1 VKGASEHV
9 PKNKSLKQHLA
20 RETEPLLSRDELV
33 LIYQKNTGPL
43 YGFVSRRVGGDRALA
58 EDIVQEA
65 WMRAVATW
73 PHRGV
78 PDQPAAWLRRVARN
92 LLASHYRRRRPH
104 PVDPAELDLRDDGFN
119 PETPWAAALVNWGLA
134 RMRRRPAE
142 LIEAFHIEGKSLREI
157 AAETGLTERAV
168 EGRLTRARAKLR
180 RKLEPHIKTEQRR
193 GNEDAEQART

>member
-1 VKGASEHV
+1 
-9 PKNKSLKQHLA
+9 
-20 RETEPLLSRDELV
+20 LLSQDELV

-58 EDIVQEA
+58 EDLVQEV

-73 PHRGV
+73 PQRGV

-92 LLASHYRRRRPH
+92 LLASHFRRRRPQ
-104 PVDPAELDLRDDGFN
+104 PVDPAELDLRDDRFS

-134 RMRRRPAE
+134 HMRRRQAE

-180 RKLEPHIKTEQRR
+180 RRLEPYIKDEPMR
-193 GNEDAEQART
+193 GNENAEQART